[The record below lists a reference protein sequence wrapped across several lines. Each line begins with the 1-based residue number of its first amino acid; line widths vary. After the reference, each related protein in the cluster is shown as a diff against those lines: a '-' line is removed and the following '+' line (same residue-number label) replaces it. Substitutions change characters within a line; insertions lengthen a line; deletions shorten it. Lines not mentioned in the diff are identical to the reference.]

1 MGIFRSIAGGLL
13 NAASSG
19 RNSTQLMLI
28 FQSDQKF
35 ARLAQQMFERCVV
48 ERGLE
53 LTEHL
58 VRTAEREVS
67 RYPELTMGQF
77 LDGYSERD

>member
-19 RNSTQLMLI
+19 RNSTQLRLI
-28 FQSDQKF
+28 FQNDQKY
-35 ARLAQQMFERCVV
+35 AHLAQQMFERCVA
-48 ERGLE
+48 ERGLAV
-53 LTEHL
+53 TEHL
-58 VRTAEREVS
+58 IRTAEREVS
-67 RYPELTMGQF
+67 KYPELTMGQF